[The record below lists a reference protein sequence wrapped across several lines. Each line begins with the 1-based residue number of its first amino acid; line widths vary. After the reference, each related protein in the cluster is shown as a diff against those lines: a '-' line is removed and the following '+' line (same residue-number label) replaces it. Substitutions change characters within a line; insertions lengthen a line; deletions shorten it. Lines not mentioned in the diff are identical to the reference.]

1 MSLNAA
7 VSAVTDRVIERSRPG
22 RQAYLDLIAHEAET
36 AVRRPNLGCANL
48 AHAYAGTEED
58 RDAMKADRGMNIGIV
73 SAYNDMLSA
82 HAVYYRYPELMKVWA
97 REVGAT
103 AQVAGG
109 VPAMCDGVT
118 QGYAGMELSL
128 FSRDTIALSTAVALS
143 HGTFEGA
150 ALLGICDKIVPGL
163 LMGALRFGHL
173 PMILV
178 PGGPMPTGLPNKQ
191 KAAVREAFAE
201 GKAGRDELLDA
212 EIAAYHSKGTC
223 TFYGTANTNQMMME
237 VMGLHMPGAAF
248 VNPGTK
254 LRQELSR
261 AAVHRLA
268 AIGQRGDDYRPL
280 GACVDEKAIVNAAV
294 GLLATGGSTN
304 HLIHLP
310 AIARAAGIIIDWEDM
325 DRLSAAVPLIARV
338 YPNGSADVNGF
349 EAAGGMPY
357 VIRELLSAGL
367 LHRDIMTVA
376 GKDLSDYGQTAVIAE
391 DKLSWTPVGDSGDE
405 TILRPA
411 AAPFSPDGGMR
422 ILSGNLGRA
431 CIKVSAVERERWII
445 EAPARVFSDQS
456 EVQAAFKAGEL
467 ERDVVVVV
475 RFQGPKANGMPEL
488 HKLTPPLGVLQ
499 NRGFKV
505 ALVTDGRMS
514 GASGKVPCA
523 IHLSPEAI
531 GGGAIGLIRD
541 GDIVRLDAVEGTLNA
556 LVDPAE
562 WAAREQAATPAP
574 AQGMGRELF
583 ALFRQAADEAEK
595 GASPIL
601 AGAGL

>member
-212 EIAAYHSKGTC
+212 EIAAYHRKGTC

-280 GACVDEKAIVNAAV
+280 GRCVDEKAIVNAAV

-411 AAPFSPDGGMR
+411 AAPFSADGGMR

-562 WAAREQAATPAP
+562 WAARKQAATPAP

>member
-7 VSAVTDRVIERSRPG
+7 VSAVTDRVIERSKPG

-36 AVRRPNLGCANL
+36 AVHRPNLGCANL

-191 KAAVREAFAE
+191 KAAVREAYAE
-201 GKAGRDELLDA
+201 GKAGRGELLDA

-268 AIGQRGDDYRPL
+268 KIGQQGEDYRPL
-280 GACVDEKAIVNAAV
+280 GRCVDEKAIVNAAV

-367 LHRDIMTVA
+367 LHRDILTVA
-376 GKDLSDYGQTAVIAE
+376 GKDLSDYGQTAVIAD

-411 AAPFSPDGGMR
+411 SAPFSPDGGMR

-541 GDIVRLDAVEGTLNA
+541 GDIVRLDAVAGTLNA

-562 WAAREQAATPAP
+562 WATRKQAETPAP
-574 AQGMGRELF
+574 VQGMGRELF
-583 ALFRQAADEAEK
+583 ALFRQAADEAER